1 LASTHEIN
9 QNIMRLPLVSGQPRR
24 TTAQNSARNS
34 FTQSKSAFERNWLWT
49 AATRRRFQSADMS
62 AHPKFHPQPST
73 FNPQPNLGNAS
84 RTPQL
89 EEYTAAQAGQTATY
103 WLRWVST
110 RGDKGPWSEPVSATI
125 PG

>member
-1 LASTHEIN
+1 MSSASRWQDEN
-9 QNIMRLPLVSGQPRR
+9 SKMKFQR
-24 TTAQNSARNS
+24 TIFCASQMTY
-34 FTQSKSAFERNWLWT
+34 
-49 AATRRRFQSADMS
+49 
-62 AHPKFHPQPST
+62 P
-73 FNPQPNLGNAS
+73 GNAS